1 MVPIRKLFVPSLLA
15 LAATSAV
22 PAIAQAPAPAPAA
35 PGAQQAC
42 PMMTGPMMAGRPM
55 DPAAGGAMQQHMAE
69 MHEAM
74 QQMHGEMQAM
84 RSEMQQMRQEMR
96 RRR

>member
-22 PAIAQAPAPAPAA
+22 PAIAQAPSPAA
-35 PGAQQAC
+35 PGVQPAC

-74 QQMHGEMQAM
+74 QQMHSEMQAM